1 MGENASFRHSELL
14 SLLLT
19 NLAPQNKPPR
29 SDLNGTQANF
39 QARAFT
45 KQNENL
51 GQQLG
56 RPSPVVCNSPT
67 AEDRMRRRSRLQI
80 IAVYFLAIGALVG
93 FVSACAPA
101 PKAQQ
106 FHEQSNKTGYKDPT
120 GRSHTGAGDDSTLN
134 RLKAEL
140 APEATGPESLEKEDR
155 ELAAQILG
163 ARIEES
169 QNRVRV
175 LLNLRDVGRLTFDF
189 LPSDVASAGT
199 EKNPDVRYKAV
210 LGKSNSGDP
219 SSFEVA
225 LLCRQLAPN
234 STKPESTNS
243 LKCGTATMSLKER
256 HGSKAK
262 AGLILRNQE
271 VSILV
276 RPGKQ
281 EKLENENLKRLAND
295 FKTIRYGRL
304 QSFEVAWGPSGFDLE
319 MGDAAICPSG
329 RLVETN
335 DLDEPL
341 KLHCREKEPFRDLEG
356 RMIGNTTRGEL
367 FFEISA
373 TVPGIIPLL
382 PEGNERIFI
391 LVRQKKMPKSN
402 GPKPTDPKPSGTPSA
417 GTPQTPAGPA
427 TSASEEDD
435 EDEFFLDDQS
445 PLVPAPQSGSVPQ
458 SGNQTGWLVPIDLND
473 SVTKSW
479 ARDRK
484 NPLVAKKVKEW
495 QESRR
500 FKAFAGNYIH
510 NRDTVIKGL
519 KASKVP
525 AEFSFITLIES
536 TFFIEE
542 GYPVQ
547 VSSAKA
553 VGPWQFMPS
562 TATDS
567 RFGLKIEPLIPV
579 TNEKG
584 KVTSYMASPCDD
596 RADLAKSSEA
606 AGKYFRVLLNMFPRD
621 PKLAIAAYNW
631 GEGNVECLASTSKK
645 CQSRTRRHSQERLN
659 EIRELGLSF
668 WAIHRYNMAP
678 SSTLNYVIDF
688 VAAHHAALEM
698 EPLKAE
704 KSVAP
709 WRPAPQCARR

>member
-1 MGENASFRHSELL
+1 MRQVPSTHKPADRPMRNRNSV
-14 SLLLT
+14 LT
-19 NLAPQNKPPR
+19 VLAG
-29 SDLNGTQANF
+29 L
-39 QARAFT
+39 AF
-45 KQNENL
+45 
-51 GQQLG
+51 G
-56 RPSPVVCNSPT
+56 
-67 AEDRMRRRSRLQI
+67 
-80 IAVYFLAIGALVG
+80 FLILA
-93 FVSACAPA
+93 VSACAPA

-106 FHEQSNKTGYKDPT
+106 FTEKSNTTGYKDPT
-120 GRSHTGAGDDSTLN
+120 GRSHTGAGDDQALD

-140 APEATGPESLEKEDR
+140 TRDGAGPEAGAEKGPEALEKEDR

-169 QNRVRV
+169 QNRIRV
-175 LLNLRDVGRLTFDF
+175 LVSLRDAGRVSFDF
-189 LPSDVASAGT
+189 TDKEIAQKGT
-199 EKNPDVRYKAV
+199 ATNPDVRYKSIT
-210 LGKSNSGDP
+210 GKTAGGDQ
-219 SSFEVA
+219 SSFDMA
-225 LLCRQLAPN
+225 LLCRRLSLETA
-234 STKPESTNS
+234 SSSE
-243 LKCGTATMSLKER
+243 LKCATATMSLKER
-256 HGSKAK
+256 HGAKAK
-262 AGLILRNQE
+262 AGFILRNQE

-276 RPGKQ
+276 RSVKQ
-281 EKLENENLKRLAND
+281 EKLDHNHLKRLAND
-295 FKTIRYGRL
+295 FKSTRFGRL

-319 MGDAAICPSG
+319 MGDQFICPSG

-341 KLHCREKEPFRDLEG
+341 KLNCKGTETYRDLEG

-367 FFEISA
+367 FLEIAA
-373 TVPGIIPLL
+373 TVPGMLNIL
-382 PEGNERIFI
+382 PESNERIFI
-391 LVRQKKMPKSN
+391 LVRQKKAA
-402 GPKPTDPKPSGTPSA
+402 KPAGAKPSGTPQA
-417 GTPQTPAGPA
+417 GAPQSGAPSGSSPGAPS
-427 TSASEEDD
+427 TSEEEEEDD
-435 EDEFFLDDQS
+435 FFLDDEQ
-445 PLVPAPQSGSVPQ
+445 PLVPAPQSGS
-458 SGNQTGWLVPIDLND
+458 SGHPSGQPSGPTAGLTGWMVPVDLND
-473 SVTKSW
+473 HVTKSW

-500 FKAFAGNYIH
+500 FKAFATHYIP
-510 NRDTVIKGL
+510 NRDVVIKGL
-519 KASKVP
+519 KANKVP

-547 VSSAKA
+547 ISSAKA
-553 VGPWQFMPS
+553 VGPWQFMPA

-584 KVTSYMASPCDD
+584 KVTAQMASPCDE

-621 PKLAIAAYNW
+621 PKLAVAAYNW

-645 CQSRTRRHSQERLN
+645 CQSRTRRHSQERLS
-659 EIRELGLSF
+659 EIRALGLSF

-678 SSTLNYVIDF
+678 STTLNYVIDF

-698 EPLKAE
+698 QPMKFE